1 MLREVDWR
9 SSSFLLIFMFLV
21 ASSFDGLKC
30 AVADFPHMKRF
41 NVQSKNTESA
51 LQGDWL
57 ISCHSPSGSF
67 ICVTKLFNCTLRRLL
82 PLIIANRP
90 KNFFD
95 MKQVNILV

>member
-21 ASSFDGLKC
+21 ASPFDGLKC

-41 NVQSKNTESA
+41 NVQSKNTECA

-57 ISCHSPSGSF
+57 ISCHSPPGSF
-67 ICVTKLFNCTLRRLL
+67 ICVFNCILRRLL

-90 KNFFD
+90 KNSFD